1 MIGEWAIDGVFIPRL
16 LVVLVF
22 AFAAS
27 LLLRR
32 ILRWFHLYRFIW
44 HAGLFDTA
52 VFVGLAWLIA
62 SVSVGVTYYGIAN

>member
-16 LVVLVF
+16 LVVFVF

-32 ILRWFHLYRFIW
+32 ILRLLHLYRFIW

-52 VFVGLAWLIA
+52 AFVGLAWLIA
-62 SVSVGVTYYGIAN
+62 SVSIGVT